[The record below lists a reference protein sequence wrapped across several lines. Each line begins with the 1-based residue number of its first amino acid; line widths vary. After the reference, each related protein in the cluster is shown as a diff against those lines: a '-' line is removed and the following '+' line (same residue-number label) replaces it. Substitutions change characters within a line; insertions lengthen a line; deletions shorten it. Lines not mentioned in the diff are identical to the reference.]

1 MQFELSVDYAKYLVT
16 EYAVPFGINLVIA
29 LLVFYIGRAVAKGLV
44 RLLGKAFA
52 RADLDESLS
61 KFVQDLAYAVLLMVV
76 IIAALD
82 RLGVKTTAAVA
93 VLGAAGLAI
102 GLALQ
107 GSLGNFASGVL
118 IVFFKP
124 YKVGDYVNVAGKG
137 GTVEAVKI
145 FNTIL
150 NTPDNVEVIIPNGQ
164 ITAGVIENFSAKENR
179 RIDLVI
185 GVGYDDDLKK
195 AKETIENVLKA
206 EKRLLAEPAWT
217 VAVSEL
223 ADSSVN
229 FVVRPWVKGS
239 EYWPTRFALIENI
252 KNSLD
257 EAGISIPYPQRDVHM
272 HQAA

>member
-1 MQFELSVDYAKYLVT
+1 MQFEISVEYAKYLAT
-16 EYAVPFGINLVIA
+16 EYVVPFGINLVVA
-29 LLVFYIGRAVAKGLV
+29 LLVFYIGRAVARMLV
-44 RLLGKAFA
+44 KLLGKAFE

-124 YKVGDYVNVAGKG
+124 YKVGDFVNLAGKG

-145 FNTIL
+145 FNTVL

-164 ITAGVIENFSAKENR
+164 ITSGVIENFSAKDTR
-179 RIDLVI
+179 RIDFVFGI
-185 GVGYDDDLKK
+185 GYDD
-195 AKETIENVLKA
+195 
-206 EKRLLAEPAWT
+206 
-217 VAVSEL
+217 
-223 ADSSVN
+223 
-229 FVVRPWVKGS
+229 
-239 EYWPTRFALIENI
+239 NI
-252 KNSLD
+252 
-257 EAGISIPYPQRDVHM
+257 
-272 HQAA
+272 